1 MLVQE
6 ILGNREKGE
15 FEEED
20 LGEVFEEEM
29 NDDIDSDYIFFFI
42 II

>member
-20 LGEVFEEEM
+20 LGGMFEEEM